1 MITVNGIT
9 KQYGKKVV
17 LRDATFSAKQGECV
31 AIAGANGSGKS
42 TLLKIMAGTL
52 KAGGGSFVAF
62 GHDMLRETEERER
75 LIGYVPQEN
84 PLIPELTARDNLRL
98 WYCNSRYDIEQ
109 ELEKGTL
116 AMLGIPEFID
126 VRVDAMSGGMKKRL
140 SIGCA
145 VANDPPVLILDEP
158 DAALDLIFKEA
169 IRDYLAEHKRR
180 GGIVVITTHDEEA
193 LSIVDKLMVMQNGV
207 LREVDRTLRGDGLL
221 AELKRG
227 Q

>member
-158 DAALDLIFKEA
+158 DA
-169 IRDYLAEHKRR
+169 EHKRR

>member
-98 WYCNSRYDIEQ
+98 WYCNSRYDIDDHWRVH
-109 ELEKGTL
+109 LEAETKITGMFHLNATFY
-116 AMLGIPEFID
+116 AAN
-126 VRVDAMSGGMKKRL
+126 VRMGFSYR
-140 SIGCA
+140 
-145 VANDPPVLILDEP
+145 
-158 DAALDLIFKEA
+158 F
-169 IRDYLAEHKRR
+169 
-180 GGIVVITTHDEEA
+180 
-193 LSIVDKLMVMQNGV
+193 
-207 LREVDRTLRGDGLL
+207 
-221 AELKRG
+221 
-227 Q
+227 